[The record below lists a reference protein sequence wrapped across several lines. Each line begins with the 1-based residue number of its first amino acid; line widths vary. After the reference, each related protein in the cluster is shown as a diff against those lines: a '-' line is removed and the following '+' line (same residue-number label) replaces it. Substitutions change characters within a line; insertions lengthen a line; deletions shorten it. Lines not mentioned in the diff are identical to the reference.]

1 MIDRIIDELGER
13 GITVILS
20 THDVNKALIWADR
33 VVLLDNG
40 RIIGDGTPEEIF
52 NNDEAIARTNLEK
65 PTVLKIFEAL
75 CEAGVLKKDLL
86 PPHTS
91 GELERYI
98 REVTND
104 KG

>member
-52 NNDEAIARTNLEK
+52 KNEEAIARTNLEK

-75 CEAGVLKKDLL
+75 REAGVLKKDLRS
-86 PPHTS
+86 PHTS

-104 KG
+104 NG